1 MAIRDSDP
9 VLGSFP
15 TLGVTQLK
23 ACLYYLL
30 INHPE
35 LSNCFRSFLIYPNKD
50 MGKMPVGIKVDE
62 KYIHTGSLRDSI
74 HNAIKSLEISD
85 DKKKSLFREMYRSA
99 GILTLTNK
107 DLSWL
112 VENKRACYWI
122 WLRLMHENN
131 PELGSESFSI
141 LATVFAILNNNIYP
155 SEDER
160 LNVLTESFH
169 SAIMPVEDKKN
180 LLIYFKSSW
189 NELIIKQPSIRWIDQ
204 KNKNMGEFLW
214 RYLKKDGELMAALPP
229 YFSLPHTDNESCTSF
244 LAALDYCLLSESDR
258 KLFVIRAQK
267 AWHQHKLR
275 EKQKKEKRKPIN
287 ISISDE
293 AKRKLTGLAKQ
304 NNTTMGG
311 MVERLI
317 LNASDS
323 SSENHK

>member
-23 ACLYYLL
+23 ACLYFLL

-35 LSNCFRSFLIYPNKD
+35 LSNCFRPFLIYPNKD
-50 MGKMPVGIKVDE
+50 MEKMPVGIKVDE
-62 KYIHTGSLRDSI
+62 KYIHTGSLRDSL
-74 HNAIKSLEISD
+74 HNAIKSLGISD
-85 DKKKSLFREMYRSA
+85 DKKKNLFRDMYRSA
-99 GILTLTNK
+99 DILTLTKK
-107 DLSWL
+107 DLTWL
-112 VENKRACYWI
+112 IEDKRACYWL
-122 WLRLMHENN
+122 WLHLLHDNIFALDNENIS
-131 PELGSESFSI
+131 L
-141 LATVFAILNNNIYP
+141 LKTVLTIINDNVYP

-160 LNVLTESFH
+160 LNMVVESFH
-169 SAIMPVEDKKN
+169 SAIMPVEDKRN
-180 LLIYFKSSW
+180 LLIYFKRTW
-189 NELIIKQPSIRWIDQ
+189 NDFIAKQPSIRWIDQ
-204 KNKNMGEFLW
+204 KNKKMGEFLW
-214 RYLKKDGELMAALPP
+214 RYLKKDGELMAALTP

-244 LAALDYCLLSESDR
+244 VAALDYCSLSESDR

-304 NNTTMGG
+304 NNTTMGA

-323 SSENHK
+323 SSQNHK